1 MKHQITVSALPGES
15 SVLKRVAFAMFME
28 SYFEIDVVLGSLAK
42 RFPLTDRNS
51 SVAVGLAEE
60 KQATLVCTPHI
71 PINHK
76 RPGYRLLYERLDC
89 P

>member
-1 MKHQITVSALPGES
+1 M
-15 SVLKRVAFAMFME
+15 AFAMFME
-28 SYFEIDVVLGSLAK
+28 SYFEIDVVLRSFAK

-51 SVAVGLAEE
+51 IVTVGLAEE
-60 KQATLVCTPHI
+60 KQATFVRPLYMPV
-71 PINHK
+71 NHK